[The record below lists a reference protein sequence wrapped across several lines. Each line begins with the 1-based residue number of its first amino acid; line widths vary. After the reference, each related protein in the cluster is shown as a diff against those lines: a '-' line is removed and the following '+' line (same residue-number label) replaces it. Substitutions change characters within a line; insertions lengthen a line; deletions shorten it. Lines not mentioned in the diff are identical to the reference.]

1 MLRGILTVVLMCALP
16 PSARAANLQESIASA
31 AAKTAIE
38 HPVTKRSGTKQMWA
52 GAGLLVGG
60 VFVAFYGFGHP
71 TGPVT
76 DTGLDPT
83 SFPHRTGLGVAGLG
97 IATIGGILAWHGVSQ
112 PSIEAGPHRF
122 NVQHR
127 ISF

>member
-1 MLRGILTVVLMCALP
+1 VLRGILTVVLMCALP
-16 PSARAANLQESIASA
+16 LSAWAGSLPESIARA
-31 AAKTAIE
+31 AAKTGADR
-38 HPVTKRSGTKQMWA
+38 PVTKGSGTKQMWA

-83 SFPHRTGLGVAGLG
+83 SFPHRTGLGLAGLG
-97 IATIGGILAWHGVSQ
+97 IATIGGILAWHGVLQ

-122 NVQHR
+122 SVRHR